1 MRRQAMNNLSGNSRK
16 NVNGLGI
23 PKPQKRKSHWTLLFV
38 GDHGKVI
45 SLGKFKRVVIV
56 STVVVAVVVAITG
69 WLYFLYR
76 SNAQEKKRLQ
86 NVLEASR
93 QKVTALR
100 DEKDQMMVRLVL
112 AESKINAG
120 QVGSKAEKIK
130 AKPDVSQD
138 LSASATTKPKAAD
151 QKVKQTAAKRPVV
164 KPAAAKRPVVKPAT
178 VAVAATAT
186 PDMPAESGQAE
197 EPQVVDVEKL
207 MVLYE
212 TDTNRLRVSFNLRK
226 TDPNTESVIGR
237 AFVVL
242 KHDKVDQNQWLTIPS
257 VSLAAGKPSRV
268 YRGQYFSIARF
279 KPMKF
284 ERKVND
290 PSRFQY
296 VSVFIFTKDGK
307 LLLEKELSIKIQNVL
322 SQPEEKKEG

>member
-1 MRRQAMNNLSGNSRK
+1 MNNLAGNSRK

-56 STVVVAVVVAITG
+56 STVVVAVVVAITAG
-69 WLYFLYR
+69 LYFLYR

-100 DEKDQMMVRLVL
+100 DEKDQLMVRLVL

-120 QVGSKAEKIK
+120 QVESKEEKIK
-130 AKPDVSQD
+130 AKPAVSQD

-151 QKVKQTAAKRPVV
+151 QKVDQTPAKLPVV
-164 KPAAAKRPVVKPAT
+164 KPVPVADVAT
-178 VAVAATAT
+178 GT

-197 EPQVVDVEKL
+197 EPQVVNVEKL

-212 TDTNRLRVSFNLRK
+212 TDTNRLRVTFVLRK

-242 KHDKVDQNQWLTIPS
+242 KQDKVDQKQWLTIPS

-279 KPMKF
+279 KTMKF

-290 PSRFQY
+290 SSRFQY

-307 LLLEKELSIKIQNVL
+307 LLLEKELAIKIQNVL
-322 SQPEEKKEG
+322 SQPEEKKED

>member
-151 QKVKQTAAKRPVV
+151 QKVNQTAAKLPVV
-164 KPAAAKRPVVKPAT
+164 KPVT

-242 KHDKVDQNQWLTIPS
+242 KHDKVDQKQWLTIPS

-307 LLLEKELSIKIQNVL
+307 LLLEKELSIKVQNVL
-322 SQPEEKKEG
+322 SQPEEKKEEKKEG

>member
-1 MRRQAMNNLSGNSRK
+1 MNNLAGNSRK

-100 DEKDQMMVRLVL
+100 DEKDQLMVRLVL

-120 QVGSKAEKIK
+120 QVESKEEKIK
-130 AKPDVSQD
+130 AKPAVSQD

-151 QKVKQTAAKRPVV
+151 QKVDQTPAKLPVV
-164 KPAAAKRPVVKPAT
+164 KPVPVADVAT
-178 VAVAATAT
+178 GT

-197 EPQVVDVEKL
+197 EPQVVNVEKL

-212 TDTNRLRVSFNLRK
+212 TDTNRLRVTFVLRK

-242 KHDKVDQNQWLTIPS
+242 KQDKVDQKQWLTIPS

-279 KPMKF
+279 KTMKF

-290 PSRFQY
+290 SSRFQY

-307 LLLEKELSIKIQNVL
+307 LLLEKELAIKIQNVL
-322 SQPEEKKEG
+322 SQPEEKKED

>member
-1 MRRQAMNNLSGNSRK
+1 MSNMTGNSRK

-23 PKPQKRKSHWTLLFV
+23 PKPQKRKSHWNLLFV

-45 SLGKFKRVVIV
+45 SLGQFKRVVIV
-56 STVVVAVVVAITG
+56 STVVVAVVVAITA

-76 SNAQEKKRLQ
+76 SNAQERKRLQ
-86 NVLEASR
+86 NALEASQ

-100 DEKDQMMVRLVL
+100 DEKDQLMVRLVL

-120 QVGSKAEKIK
+120 QVGSQAEKR
-130 AKPDVSQD
+130 KPKPEVSQN

-151 QKVKQTAAKRPVV
+151 QKIDQTAAKLPKAKPV
-164 KPAAAKRPVVKPAT
+164 T
-178 VAVAATAT
+178 VADAATGT
-186 PDMPAESGQAE
+186 PDMPVEGGPAE
-197 EPQVVDVEKL
+197 EPQVVNVEKL
-207 MVLYE
+207 MVLNE
-212 TDTNRLRVSFNLRK
+212 TDTNRLRVTFILRK
-226 TDPNTESVIGR
+226 TDPQTESVIGR

-242 KHDKVDQNQWLTIPS
+242 KHDQVNQKQWLTIPS

-279 KPMKF
+279 RPMKF
-284 ERKVND
+284 ERKVKD

-307 LLLEKELSIKIQNVL
+307 LLLEKELAVKIQNVL

>member
-151 QKVKQTAAKRPVV
+151 QKVNQTAAKLPVV
-164 KPAAAKRPVVKPAT
+164 KPVT

-242 KHDKVDQNQWLTIPS
+242 KHDKVDQKQWLTIPS

>member
-151 QKVKQTAAKRPVV
+151 QKVNQTAAKLPVV
-164 KPAAAKRPVVKPAT
+164 KPVT

-242 KHDKVDQNQWLTIPS
+242 KHDKVDQKQWLTIPS
-257 VSLAAGKPSRV
+257 VSLAAGKPSRA

-279 KPMKF
+279 KPVKF
-284 ERKVND
+284 ERKVNA

>member
-151 QKVKQTAAKRPVV
+151 QKVNQTAAKLPVV
-164 KPAAAKRPVVKPAT
+164 KPVT

-257 VSLAAGKPSRV
+257 VSLAGGKPSRV